1 MGILELLKFLT
12 ENFPALIFIF
22 AGFVFTSIIA
32 NRITFH
38 LLKFVELSTANF
50 TASLVQFIILF
61 SSVPFFL
68 WYYSFEQ
75 TKIWALVAI
84 VSTAAALALTKKI
97 SDLFSG
103 FIIYLMNYYR
113 INDKVTLVG
122 VKGKVIEFNVFN
134 TTLLTREGDI
144 VTIANSDI
152 IEKNVVNHSKS
163 GYQKVTL
170 SVPVYGCEDK
180 DKLIG
185 LMKIAVIRTSILY
198 PDSPIDVSY
207 TIVDGQEL
215 YDIVFNIQAKFD
227 IQLCKGIVMLE
238 LLKIKGLT
246 ESMQNVTTV
255 KILQ

>member
-1 MGILELLKFLT
+1 MGILELLKFIT
-12 ENFPALIFIF
+12 QNFPALIFIF
-22 AGFVFTSIIA
+22 AGFVFTAIIA
-32 NRITFH
+32 NRIAFH

-50 TASLVQFIILF
+50 VASLIQFIILF
-61 SSVPFFL
+61 SSIPFFL
-68 WYYSFEQ
+68 WYYNFDQ
-75 TKIWALVAI
+75 TKIWALIAI

-113 INDKVTLVG
+113 INDKVSLAG

-163 GYQKVTL
+163 GYQRVTL
-170 SVPVYGCEDK
+170 SVPVYDCEDK
-180 DKLIG
+180 EKLMNSMR
-185 LMKIAVIRTSILY
+185 LAVLRMSFIF
-198 PDSPIDVSY
+198 PDSPVDISY
-207 TIVDGQEL
+207 SIVDGQEL

-227 IQLCKGIVMLE
+227 IQFCKGFVMLE

-246 ESMQNVTTV
+246 ESMQAVTNV
-255 KILQ
+255 KIIQ